1 MTKELD
7 SIYNQTVN
15 DSVANF
21 TDERILLDP
30 KLEGSI
36 NQLRKA
42 MIETFEPN
50 KLKSQTKYKAIVLAQ
65 LPTILIDDKKKIRV
79 LARIPE
85 LHTLLPLPEH
95 PHDYIRMMSYPQ
107 FVSEDDVL
115 KDPLTRA
122 PLDSIPKGATV
133 EVSFGNNTNFSDP
146 RLLRVVSIL
155 PKVPPGATGPDS
167 TAASLA
173 NRDGAGTRDG
183 VPTPAGFDASTFSG
197 TPEEKAKAAREAK
210 IEAAKTKATKPNPT
224 LAEITSDPI
233 PETLASWI
241 VKQKD
246 FNSSKRR
253 RNVDLIIMHDSCS
266 STTAKLLRDLKGHDP
281 PLGTHFSVGPHGK
294 ITQYV
299 SIDRRTAHAAP
310 WNDRSIGMDMVVSCR
325 YNGRQYGSGGWKKQ
339 PKLPKTSGGLKLP
352 RVQRISYFPFGWL
365 KQLVIPNASAL
376 EKAYLTVLS
385 ILKAK
390 PTIPRKF
397 PAAREGGMYF
407 GSIPAN
413 STGIVAHGQLSNN
426 RSDGRV
432 VVYYMWLRSEH
443 NLSPAAAYQRV
454 LQNMWALATAYKK
467 NGPGKYPSRLV
478 PATPLTPRSAQA
490 MARDING
497 YKYTERTD
505 KLGTLDQ
512 LKKDFPE
519 NFTAQV
525 TQSKIPED
533 PEK

>member
-15 DSVANF
+15 DSVSKF

-42 MIETFEPN
+42 MVETFEPN

-65 LPTILIDDKKKIRV
+65 LPTILVEDKKKIRV

-115 KDPLTRA
+115 KDPLTRE
-122 PLDSIPKGATV
+122 PMNSIPKGSTV

-167 TAASLA
+167 AGASLA
-173 NRDGAGTRDG
+173 NKDGAGTRDG
-183 VPTPAGFDASTFSG
+183 VPNPTGFDASAFPG

-210 IEAAKTKATKPNPT
+210 IEAAKTKASKPNPT

-253 RNVDLIIMHDSCS
+253 RNIDLIIVHDSCTS
-266 STTAKLLRDLKGHDP
+266 STKGMVRTLRKKR
-281 PLGTHFSVGPHGK
+281 LGTHFSVDPNGK
-294 ITQYV
+294 TTQYV
-299 SIDRRTAHAAP
+299 SIDRRTAHASP
-310 WNDRSIGMDMVVSCR
+310 WNDRSIGLDMIVPCR
-325 YNGRQYGSGGWKKQ
+325 FNGKKYGSGKWGVA
-339 PKLPKTSGGLKLP
+339 PKLPKGLWSKRCYSP
-352 RVQRISYFPFGWL
+352 FPFGW
-365 KQLVIPNASAL
+365 KSQLVIPTSSAL
-376 EKAYLTVLS
+376 ERAYQTVKA
-385 ILKAK
+385 IIKAK
-390 PTIPRKF
+390 PTIPWKF
-397 PAAREGGMYF
+397 AALRGDKMYF
-407 GSIPAN
+407 GNVPAN
-413 STGIVAHGQLSNN
+413 ATGIVAHGQISNN

-432 VVYYMWLRSEH
+432 TVYYMWLRKTKGMSQ
-443 NLSPAAAYQRV
+443 SAAYALV
-454 LQNMWALATAYKK
+454 KHNMNALCESYRST
-467 NGPGKYPSRLV
+467 GPGKKPARLV
-478 PATPLTPRSAQA
+478 PAFKLPNPTLTPWLPAPQQFNA
-490 MARDING
+490 
-497 YKYTERTD
+497 
-505 KLGTLDQ
+505 
-512 LKKDFPE
+512 
-519 NFTAQV
+519 V
-525 TQSKIPED
+525 TGKMED
-533 PEK
+533 VK